1 MFIPVNGKQILSGA
15 EVISYALASAV
26 MKGSVHGLANED
38 PEIIFSEEFAIKFN
52 EDRANQATALAVSST
67 VFMAGTWWLS
77 AKYSMGE
84 RLKLITPML
93 EVMTSIVD
101 DIVELAAEL
110 ARTTPS
116 DNVTYEVARLN
127 TATRK
132 LDLISTSV
140 QYLDSTGVGT
150 QERLNM
156 NKLLATTEYSDLLN
170 DEAKLQSIFAEM
182 KLFMKKPLIP
192 NQTQKLM
199 VEMLSS
205 RSLFGFSAI
214 SGETSRIVEMAL
226 NVDPFRIF
234 NEFNPSDEWKV
245 LSSKIN
251 RSKANMQ
258 QVKILSRSA
267 KTAGWLAKINIYD
280 LVFWVISTGIDLALN
295 PFMPEEEQKIPILS
309 SIPWFGRLFDWSES
323 VGTSPIQSL
332 IIEPM
337 IEASF
342 EFFVGEEPE
351 DYYSAMVAM
360 MLLAS
365 RSETLEGMVGTVLS
379 FWYSDL
385 EYTGEVIL
393 GIDTSHSVT
402 DMLLLRSN
410 LSADPLIIL
419 ELFTYAIVGKMVYT
433 YWLKPLAQQMVASQ

>member
-1 MFIPVNGKQILSGA
+1 
-15 EVISYALASAV
+15 
-26 MKGSVHGLANED
+26 
-38 PEIIFSEEFAIKFN
+38 
-52 EDRANQATALAVSST
+52 
-67 VFMAGTWWLS
+67 
-77 AKYSMGE
+77 
-84 RLKLITPML
+84 
-93 EVMTSIVD
+93 
-101 DIVELAAEL
+101 
-110 ARTTPS
+110 
-116 DNVTYEVARLN
+116 
-127 TATRK
+127 
-132 LDLISTSV
+132 
-140 QYLDSTGVGT
+140 
-150 QERLNM
+150 
-156 NKLLATTEYSDLLN
+156 LLATTEYSDLLN

-234 NEFNPSDEWKV
+234 NEFNPSNEWKV

-351 DYYSAMVAM
+351 DYYSAMVTM